1 MYLDEIV
8 ILSLVIVVLTC
19 VMLTY
24 VGVFAYR
31 HIKNDSANADTGE
44 LACVDGSK

>member
-8 ILSLVIVVLTC
+8 ILSLIIVVLTC

-24 VGVFAYR
+24 VGVFAYK
-31 HIKNDSANADTGE
+31 HIKSDIAKVEAQNKLLTN
-44 LACVDGSK
+44 SK